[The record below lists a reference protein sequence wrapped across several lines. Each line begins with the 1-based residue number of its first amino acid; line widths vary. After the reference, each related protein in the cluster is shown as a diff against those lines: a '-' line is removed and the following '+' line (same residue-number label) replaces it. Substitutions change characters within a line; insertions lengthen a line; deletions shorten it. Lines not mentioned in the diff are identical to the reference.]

1 MKKAQ
6 KVLGKYGFCAGAILD
21 LMACFCFV
29 QVLDQASKKIQEL
42 SSLSK
47 KSPQLSEMSR
57 PHRLSVHRACVC
69 S

>member
-29 QVLDQASKKIQEL
+29 QVLDQASKKIQEFVVAL
-42 SSLSK
+42 EEIPSAFRNVPAS
-47 KSPQLSEMSR
+47 QT
-57 PHRLSVHRACVC
+57 VCVGL
-69 S
+69 